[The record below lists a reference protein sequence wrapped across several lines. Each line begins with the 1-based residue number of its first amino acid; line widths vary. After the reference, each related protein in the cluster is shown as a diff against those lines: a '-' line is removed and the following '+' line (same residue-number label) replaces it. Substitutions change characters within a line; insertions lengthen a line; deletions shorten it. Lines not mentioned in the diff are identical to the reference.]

1 MSEDRGKISSSSER
15 IKSTETK
22 HVCRSNIVSLTD
34 KFYLGVQKRHS
45 IIYINVHIV
54 NICITYT
61 NKVIPLMPNIDSNIV
76 LGIRLNDNHETME
89 HNWETPYKYN
99 KIIQ

>member
-1 MSEDRGKISSSSER
+1 M
-15 IKSTETK
+15 
-22 HVCRSNIVSLTD
+22 
-34 KFYLGVQKRHS
+34 F
-45 IIYINVHIV
+45 IV

-76 LGIRLNDNHETME
+76 LGIRLNDNHEMIE

>member
-1 MSEDRGKISSSSER
+1 M
-15 IKSTETK
+15 
-22 HVCRSNIVSLTD
+22 
-34 KFYLGVQKRHS
+34 F
-45 IIYINVHIV
+45 IV

-76 LGIRLNDNHETME
+76 LGIRLNDNHKMME
-89 HNWETPYKYN
+89 HNGETTYKYN